1 MQAPDSTQYADT
13 LALAKT
19 PKHVVKYIKV
29 IGYIFFVFPFL
40 ALFLPWQQNVTAMG
54 RVTAFAPSERVQTID
69 APLNGVISK
78 WYVQEGSKVN
88 KGDPLLEISDIDP
101 MFKDRLQAQRDNLRT
116 KLTAKESELQ
126 SYELQQRNLFS
137 SRDAKIAAA
146 QFKLDMA
153 KQKILS
159 NSETLSATQAT
170 VDAAEYQINR
180 LKRLYDDGL
189 VSKRDVEVA
198 ERDFII
204 AKRSQN
210 SAQAQYNSAQ
220 AEAKSASV
228 EIQQIRADAQV
239 DLDTNLALINKIK
252 GELADSQNS
261 LTNSEINLSRQNMQ
275 KIVAPRAGVIF
286 RLPVNSQSQM
296 ISQGQPLL
304 VILPDTEARSVE
316 LMVDGRDAPLIT
328 KGSEV
333 RLEFEGWPALQVP
346 GWSRVR
352 LGTFGGKVAFVDPTD
367 NGMGNFRVMV
377 VPDGTE
383 QDWPEARFLR
393 QGINAKGWVL
403 LENVTIGYEIWRVL
417 NGFPPRVPNNAPVQA
432 PVQASPKRVS

>member
-1 MQAPDSTQYADT
+1 MSGQNKMSFVDT
-13 LALAKT
+13 LSLGKT
-19 PKHVVKYIKV
+19 PSHVAKYIKV
-29 IGYIFFVFPFL
+29 IGYTFFVIPFL

-54 RVTAFAPSERVQTID
+54 RVTAFTPSERVQTID

-88 KGDPLLEISDIDP
+88 KGDTLLEISDIDP
-101 MFKDRLQAQRDNLRT
+101 MFKERLQAQRDNLRT
-116 KLTAKESELQ
+116 KLSAKESELQ
-126 SYELQQRNLFS
+126 SYELQQRNLLS

-146 QFKLDMA
+146 KFKLDVA
-153 KQKILS
+153 QQKILS
-159 NSETLSATQAT
+159 SAETLSATQAT

-180 LKRLYDDGL
+180 LKRLYQDGL
-189 VSKRDVEVA
+189 VSKRDMEVA

-220 AEAKSASV
+220 AEAKSANV

-239 DLDTNLALINKIK
+239 DLDTNLAAINKMK

-261 LTNSEINLSRQNMQ
+261 LTNAEINVSRQNMQ

-304 VILPDTEARSVE
+304 VILPDTQARSVE

-328 KGSEV
+328 KGSAV

-352 LGTFGGKVAFVDPTD
+352 VGTFAGKVAFVDPTD
-367 NGMGNFRVMV
+367 NGLGNFRVMV
-377 VPDGTE
+377 VPDDKE

-393 QGINAKGWVL
+393 QGINAKGWIL

-417 NGFPPRVPNNAPVQA
+417 NGFPPRVPENAPVLS
-432 PVQASPKRVS
+432 PPKTASQS

>member
-1 MQAPDSTQYADT
+1 MTMQNETHFVDT
-13 LALAKT
+13 LNLAKT
-19 PKHVVKYIKV
+19 PKHVAKNIQV
-29 IGYIFFVFPFL
+29 IGYTFFVLPFL

-54 RVTAFAPSERVQTID
+54 KVTAFAPSERVQTID

-78 WYVQEGSKVN
+78 WHVQEGSKVN
-88 KGDPLLEISDIDP
+88 KGDTLLEISDIDP
-101 MFKDRLQAQRDNLRT
+101 MFKERLQAQRDNLRT
-116 KLTAKESELQ
+116 KLSAKESELQ
-126 SYELQQRNLFS
+126 SYALQQRNLVS

-146 QFKLDMA
+146 QFKLDVA

-159 NSETLSATQAT
+159 NSELLSATQAT
-170 VDAAEYQINR
+170 VDAAEFQVNR
-180 LKRLYDDGL
+180 LKRLYQDGL
-189 VSKRDVEVA
+189 VSKRDMEVA
-198 ERDFII
+198 ERDYII

-228 EIQQIRADAQV
+228 EIQQIRADTQV
-239 DLDTNLALINKIK
+239 DLDANLAVVNKIK

-261 LTNSEINLSRQNMQ
+261 LTSSEINLSRQNMQ

-304 VILPDTEARSVE
+304 VILPDTETRAVE

-328 KGSEV
+328 KGSQV

-352 LGTFGGKVAFVDPTD
+352 VGTFAGKVAFVDPTD
-367 NGMGNFRVMV
+367 NGLGNFRVMV
-377 VPDGTE
+377 VPDHQE
-383 QDWPEARFLR
+383 QAWPEARFLR
-393 QGINAKGWVL
+393 QGLNAKGWIL
-403 LENVTIGYEIWRVL
+403 LQNVTIGYEIWRVL
-417 NGFPPRVPNNAPVQA
+417 NGFPPRIPEATTVPTPV
-432 PVQASPKRVS
+432 KRSSS